1 MHNIEL
7 SKLVEQK
14 LVLQPERLE
23 VVALMRNGWEMALR
37 VRPGLVTCWLE
48 KNGVG
53 SGGESKSVDIET
65 FNVLVDRGVLRV
77 KNIGCRVN
85 IYALSDAYLTD
96 GFIVGGQQ
104 MFQM

>member
-1 MHNIEL
+1 MHTIEL
-7 SKLVEQK
+7 SKLV

-96 GFIVGGQQ
+96 GFIIGGQQ